1 MPGCLR
7 GKAELGKGAKDVRA
21 NQLTSLSPGTEE
33 VQTFLLTCCEVQTP
47 SSAGWGDSAGASE
60 WGEEGGPALSSPS
73 LPPYPPPVLQ
83 L

>member
-1 MPGCLR
+1 M
-7 GKAELGKGAKDVRA
+7 RA